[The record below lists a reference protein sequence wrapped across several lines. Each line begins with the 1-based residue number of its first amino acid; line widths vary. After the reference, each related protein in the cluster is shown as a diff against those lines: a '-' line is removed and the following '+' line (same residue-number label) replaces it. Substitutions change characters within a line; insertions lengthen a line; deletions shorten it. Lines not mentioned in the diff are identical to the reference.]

1 MVSHVDHCEHDVDI
15 VVTEQGLADLRGTSP
30 KQRAEKIIANCVHP
44 DYREQLREYYRHAL
58 NASPGKHTPHI
69 LEEAFGW
76 HTRFQ
81 RTGSMRAK

>member
-1 MVSHVDHCEHDVDI
+1 VDI

-30 KQRAEKIIANCVHP
+30 KQRAVQIIEKCVHP
-44 DYREQLREYYRHAL
+44 DYRPMLQEYYRAAL

-76 HTRFQ
+76 HQRFQ
-81 RTGSMRAK
+81 RTGTMKQG